1 MKMIAILTYPDGFT
15 KQIELSGNMRLCTL
29 EKIQDVYKN
38 LNLQLDIIGYIWG

>member
-15 KQIELSGNMRLCTL
+15 KQIELNGNMRLCTL

-38 LNLQLDIIGYIWG
+38 LKLRLDIIGFIWG